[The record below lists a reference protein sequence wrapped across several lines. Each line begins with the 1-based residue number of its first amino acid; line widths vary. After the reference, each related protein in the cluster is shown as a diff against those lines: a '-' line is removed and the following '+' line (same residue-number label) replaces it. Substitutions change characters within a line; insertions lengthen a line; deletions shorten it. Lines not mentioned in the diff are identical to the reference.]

1 MDIDNGLKICDDL
14 LIKWDSKLED
24 VINILKKNNIEFN
37 LEEYSKIISVC
48 ISIDF
53 ANIGRVLATLY
64 FINELINTVN
74 ISSLS
79 QYVFS
84 IENYLNID
92 RKLIQYF
99 GQPQHLKK
107 NKTIWKLDKIKI
119 KHYFIKKDGGLVDY
133 LVLENLLNN

>member
-133 LVLENLLNN
+133 LVLENFLNN